1 MAHSE
6 QPKEAPGA
14 SFFARKIASPLV
26 WLGGAISVVL
36 ILAMFAV
43 TIYAIFMR
51 YVINEPLLWADE
63 VTGWALVA
71 IVMLG
76 AAEAY
81 RQGDHI
87 AIDLISSHATGAWR
101 WLAGFVSDLAVL
113 GFAVIVGISTW
124 EAISFARMFGSYTSG
139 NVVIETWIP
148 QIPLLIGAILLALMA
163 IVRLTER
170 VLRLRT

>member
-6 QPKEAPGA
+6 TQKEAVAA
-14 SFFARKIASPLV
+14 SFFARWIAGPVV
-26 WLGGAISVVL
+26 WLGGAISASL
-36 ILAMFAV
+36 ILATFVV
-43 TIYAIFMR
+43 TIYAIWMR
-51 YVINEPLLWADE
+51 YLMNMPLLWADE

-87 AIDLISSHATGAWR
+87 AIDLISSRAKGAWAQV
-101 WLAGFVSDLAVL
+101 AGYVSDLSVL
-113 GFAVIVGISTW
+113 GFAGVVCVSTW
-124 EAISFARMFGSYTSG
+124 EAISFARMFGSFTSG

-148 QIPLLIGAILLALMA
+148 QSPLLIGAVLLGMLAL
-163 IVRLTER
+163 VRLGER
-170 VLRLRT
+170 ILGLRR